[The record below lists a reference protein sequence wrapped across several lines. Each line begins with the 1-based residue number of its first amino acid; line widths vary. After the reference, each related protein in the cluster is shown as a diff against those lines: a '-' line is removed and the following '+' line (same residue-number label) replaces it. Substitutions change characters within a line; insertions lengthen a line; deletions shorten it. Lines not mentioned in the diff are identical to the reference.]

1 MKNVWGKEMGNSM
14 EGALNGR
21 GLRVGLVSSRFN
33 DFIVVHLVRGAETGL
48 RQCGVDASDIRHVR
62 VPGAFELPAAAMKMA
77 KSQKYDAIVCLG
89 CVIRG
94 ATSHYDLVCA
104 EASKGV
110 AQVGTQTG
118 LPTIFAV
125 VTTDTVEQAI
135 ERAGTKMGNKG
146 YEGALAAV
154 EMANLFAQMDEG
166 EAKASK

>member
-1 MKNVWGKEMGNSM
+1 MNNVM
-14 EGALNGR
+14 EGSLNGR

-33 DFIVVHLVRGAETGL
+33 DFIVSRLVQGAETAL
-48 RQCGVDASDIRHVR
+48 RQCGVSASDVARVQ

-77 KSQKYDAIVCLG
+77 KSEKYDAVLCLG

-104 EASKGV
+104 EATKGI
-110 AQVGTQTG
+110 AQVGAQTG
-118 LPTIFAV
+118 VPTIFAV
-125 VTTDTVEQAI
+125 VTTDTIEQAI

-154 EMANLFAQMDEG
+154 EMANLFSRMDEG
-166 EAKASK
+166 GDEAPEKGK